1 MDSLRSHG
9 HMEEAL
15 RLAVSVVRTM
25 KQQQLLAQRKW
36 HESQQSGS
44 NSNRPCGS
52 NGAGSSS
59 NSNKSGSSNSCKM
72 QHSCKMA
79 ACTSRCQGHCTNN
92 SCSTTSFSAPT
103 NTDGWV
109 GHPMDPIGCLFD
121 TLADASLVPENDRS
135 TSPSYLG
142 KRYCQST
149 FVLISLFF
157 VVLN

>member
-1 MDSLRSHG
+1 
-9 HMEEAL
+9 MEEAL

-44 NSNRPCGS
+44 SSSSRACGS
-52 NGAGSSS
+52 NNSSGS
-59 NSNKSGSSNSCKM
+59 NNGNKSGSSNSCKM

-92 SCSTTSFSAPT
+92 SCSTTSFNAPT

-109 GHPMDPIGCLFD
+109 GHPMDPVGCLFD
-121 TLADASLVPENDRS
+121 TLADSSLIPENDRS
-135 TSPSYLG
+135 TTPSYLG
-142 KRYCQST
+142 EINQYQFLKCYT
-149 FVLISLFF
+149 
-157 VVLN
+157 